1 MKNIFAFLFLTLFA
15 YQSLGQNT
23 DTFKYQQDLMKKS
36 DAQYNAGWI
45 FLGTGLALSIT
56 AIAIPYK
63 YDPNDGSS
71 NSRLTSF
78 IGWTGFLS
86 ISTSIPLFL
95 SAGYNARTAAK
106 LSIEPKA
113 LHQPNFG
120 GELPRNI
127 PSLALKIPL

>member
-15 YQSLGQNT
+15 FKALGQNT

-45 FLGTGLALSIT
+45 FLGTGLALSIA